1 MKKAI
6 PFLLTS
12 TILLSACGQGQAS
25 DIQSPAEEVSVQ
37 VESSAVASSVDEA
50 VSVST
55 EATSEE
61 KAEDVEA
68 ETDNTSEDSINEYF
82 FSNISDE
89 HAYDVTEFLYEDI
102 DSVSIDVSLVSSFT
116 NGNVYSI
123 TIDYEDCP
131 GRYYWGISDRF
142 DLGLFYVT
150 DEEIYMVYP
159 SVDDISSEEE
169 FLSKGVLVCSAN
181 DSDETVDGEHRRIVN
196 EGDSCTFYSSN
207 TLTES
212 GFYYSYTWTKGKG
225 LSFYRSGYGAEGD
238 PIEITLK

>member
-6 PFLLTS
+6 PFLLTG

-37 VESSAVASSVDEA
+37 VESSAVASSDEV
-50 VSVST
+50 VSAST

-61 KAEDVEA
+61 KSEDVEA

-89 HAYDVTEFLYEDI
+89 HVYDVTEFLYEDI

-142 DLGLFYVT
+142 ELGLFYVT
-150 DEEIYMVYP
+150 DEEIYMVHP

-169 FLSKGVLVCSAN
+169 FLSRGVLV
-181 DSDETVDGEHRRIVN
+181 
-196 EGDSCTFYSSN
+196 
-207 TLTES
+207 
-212 GFYYSYTWTKGKG
+212 
-225 LSFYRSGYGAEGD
+225 
-238 PIEITLK
+238 

>member
-1 MKKAI
+1 MKRTI
-6 PFLLTS
+6 PFLLIS
-12 TILLSACGQGQAS
+12 TILLSACGQGQTS
-25 DIQSPAEEVSVQ
+25 DVQ
-37 VESSAVASSVDEA
+37 NSTEA
-50 VSVST
+50 VSVQEEASAVTSSVYEEDST
-55 EATSEE
+55 SSEAASEE
-61 KAEDVEA
+61 KSANEDEEKKDA
-68 ETDNTSEDSINEYF
+68 SENCINEYF
-82 FSNISDE
+82 FSDISDE
-89 HAYDVTEFLYEDI
+89 HEYDVTEFLYEDI
-102 DSVSIDVSLVSSFT
+102 DSVSVDVSLVSSFA

-131 GRYYWGISDRF
+131 ERYFMGTTDRF

-150 DEEIYMVYP
+150 ADEIYMIYP

-169 FLSKGVLVCSAN
+169 YLSKGVLVCSAN

-238 PIEITLK
+238 PIEITLN